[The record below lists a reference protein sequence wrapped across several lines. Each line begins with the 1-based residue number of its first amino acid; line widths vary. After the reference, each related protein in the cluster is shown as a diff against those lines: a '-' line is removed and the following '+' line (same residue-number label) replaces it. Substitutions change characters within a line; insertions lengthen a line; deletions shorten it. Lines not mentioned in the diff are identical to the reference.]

1 MISVR
6 LSYIATCLYVI
17 LRGFGVSDDSEYPK
31 SSKLA
36 RLSFITH
43 LRKKSENFSEMD
55 EMSNAKY
62 PVEDVSSEYSILY
75 FE

>member
-1 MISVR
+1 M
-6 LSYIATCLYVI
+6 
-17 LRGFGVSDDSEYPK
+17 SDDSEYPK

-55 EMSNAKY
+55 EMINAKY
-62 PVEDVSSEYSILY
+62 PVEDASSEYSILY